1 MAPLAL
7 NNLPVE
13 ILTQILALVD
23 PLTLQSFPLVCKT
36 WYRILQDDQVWREIF
51 KLQYPYSLFSS
62 VSKGSTYRSELA
74 HRSQL
79 RHNFRRGK
87 LLTQQYTINHII
99 TGHVDIAWSSNI
111 LTVIDVPRDMA
122 YTCDIRTGK
131 SSKFEVGFVPEG
143 ATCFDIGRKMVV
155 FGKWNGSLSC
165 MMINHKGLLVASP
178 KICTGEGNERVGRI
192 SCVCVVETAA
202 IGQNSKLNLKN
213 VWSNS
218 QIDLK
223 RSTVIL
229 AKGGITA
236 FSGDENGKVYG
247 WDTKNGKLVGSY
259 TIRDGVKVSK
269 IKSDGKSVVICVL
282 ENFEI
287 YSLSNAFDKLNN
299 PVEVEKVGTILGDT
313 DVNINNIFVDYGTET
328 VTVWDDLH
336 LVIYSYGSKRIVH
349 SLTYDA
355 PLGSTITHVAFE
367 SGDKQ
372 YIKQDHDI
380 IGGDPLLAAIALST
394 GYLEIIN
401 IREPH
406 SNTILRPIHNHRIIP
421 TFIEEHDS
429 VLNILNSRRSPISS
443 IALNSVVVG
452 IASHLGTVEIFDIM
466 TGEYL
471 RTVIDRI
478 GKKKVQELQQI
489 LSTEEINNLI
499 KISLDD
505 TLTRGALIIGPHIQ
519 YFLCGQ
525 DKHENDTRKFKA
537 SKRLNDRKGDTLK
550 DIEFSLDNY
559 RADVLQ
565 NAREKKL
572 RAKYNGEVD
581 SEEEVDIALGLS
593 LSLNYD
599 EDEELRKALEL
610 SQLAEPLLVTDDEQL
625 MNNAGRLSQNT
636 YSTDPTE
643 LALDSD
649 EELRLAI
656 ELSMRESY
664 KNYANADEEQWQPL

>member
-1 MAPLAL
+1 MTPLAL

-165 MMINHKGLLVASP
+165 MMINHKGLL
-178 KICTGEGNERVGRI
+178 
-192 SCVCVVETAA
+192 
-202 IGQNSKLNLKN
+202 
-213 VWSNS
+213 
-218 QIDLK
+218 IDLK

>member
-1 MAPLAL
+1 
-7 NNLPVE
+7 
-13 ILTQILALVD
+13 
-23 PLTLQSFPLVCKT
+23 
-36 WYRILQDDQVWREIF
+36 
-51 KLQYPYSLFSS
+51 
-62 VSKGSTYRSELA
+62 
-74 HRSQL
+74 
-79 RHNFRRGK
+79 
-87 LLTQQYTINHII
+87 
-99 TGHVDIAWSSNI
+99 
-111 LTVIDVPRDMA
+111 
-122 YTCDIRTGK
+122 
-131 SSKFEVGFVPEG
+131 
-143 ATCFDIGRKMVV
+143 
-155 FGKWNGSLSC
+155 
-165 MMINHKGLLVASP
+165 
-178 KICTGEGNERVGRI
+178 
-192 SCVCVVETAA
+192 
-202 IGQNSKLNLKN
+202 
-213 VWSNS
+213 
-218 QIDLK
+218 
-223 RSTVIL
+223 
-229 AKGGITA
+229 
-236 FSGDENGKVYG
+236 
-247 WDTKNGKLVGSY
+247 
-259 TIRDGVKVSK
+259 
-269 IKSDGKSVVICVL
+269 
-282 ENFEI
+282 
-287 YSLSNAFDKLNN
+287 
-299 PVEVEKVGTILGDT
+299 
-313 DVNINNIFVDYGTET
+313 
-328 VTVWDDLH
+328 
-336 LVIYSYGSKRIVH
+336 
-349 SLTYDA
+349 
-355 PLGSTITHVAFE
+355 
-367 SGDKQ
+367 
-372 YIKQDHDI
+372 
-380 IGGDPLLAAIALST
+380 
-394 GYLEIIN
+394 
-401 IREPH
+401 
-406 SNTILRPIHNHRIIP
+406 
-421 TFIEEHDS
+421 
-429 VLNILNSRRSPISS
+429 
-443 IALNSVVVG
+443 
-452 IASHLGTVEIFDIM
+452 M

-625 MNNAGRLSQNT
+625 MNNTGRLSQNT